1 MEIRPSF
8 GGNTALIECKENFA
22 FFEIAHLLTVVVGV
36 TLFEAGTR
44 VSVLRPSVIGHPKID
59 DQRAQHNLNGRL
71 CRGRI
76 IRSLGDFLPYI
87 FLFFWERA

>member
-22 FFEIAHLLTVVVGV
+22 FFEIAHLPYSKPALAC
-36 TLFEAGTR
+36 L
-44 VSVLRPSVIGHPKID
+44 VLRPSVIGHPKID

-71 CRGRI
+71 CRGRNPFV
-76 IRSLGDFLPYI
+76 GG
-87 FLFFWERA
+87 LFTI